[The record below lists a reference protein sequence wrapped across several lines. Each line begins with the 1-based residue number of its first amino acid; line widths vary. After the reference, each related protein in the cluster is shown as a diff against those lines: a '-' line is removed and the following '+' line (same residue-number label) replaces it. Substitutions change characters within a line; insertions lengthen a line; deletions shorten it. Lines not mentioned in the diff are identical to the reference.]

1 MFRIVLCDDCPEDL
15 ELYEEKLRDYLKV
28 IIRDFEILTYQTPES
43 LLAAVEEIHDFADTM
58 FLDVRMP
65 GTDGI
70 DLVKKLR
77 DAGYRSDI
85 IYLTNSEED
94 MLRAFDVGA
103 LNYMVKN
110 KTSRERTEFIV
121 RQAVRSAMK
130 KQSARLILTS
140 GGETRT
146 ISVSDVRYFEVQDHL
161 IVVHYEDDSFTFISS
176 MNKVESRLKNKGFIR
191 IHRAYLVSA
200 RYIESFTN
208 REVILRTGEHLPV
221 SRKQYPV
228 LRKTM
233 SEIHGSE

>member
-103 LNYMVKN
+103 LN
-110 KTSRERTEFIV
+110 
-121 RQAVRSAMK
+121 
-130 KQSARLILTS
+130 
-140 GGETRT
+140 
-146 ISVSDVRYFEVQDHL
+146 
-161 IVVHYEDDSFTFISS
+161 
-176 MNKVESRLKNKGFIR
+176 
-191 IHRAYLVSA
+191 
-200 RYIESFTN
+200 
-208 REVILRTGEHLPV
+208 
-221 SRKQYPV
+221 
-228 LRKTM
+228 
-233 SEIHGSE
+233 